1 MKYPKKIINS
11 LYIFTLMIIV
21 VSLLVIQSV
30 KDFIVSILKIK
41 DKKTTS
47 NKSKEKSNQRYIIK
61 QNNP

>member
-11 LYIFTLMIIV
+11 IYIFTLMLIV
-21 VSLLVIQSV
+21 VSLLAIQSV
-30 KDFIVSILKIK
+30 KDFIVSILKLK
-41 DKKTTS
+41 DKKSTS